1 MRLTHLKKGEVHM
14 VDVGAK
20 AETERSATARGTIT
34 MSAAAMRTIR
44 REGIKKGDLV
54 ATAKLAGI
62 LAAKRVPELIPL
74 AHPIRLTGVE
84 IEVSPTARGFS
95 VVATARTMD
104 RTGVEMEA
112 VTAAAVALL
121 TLYDMAKA
129 LDKGMMIGP
138 VVLLEKRGGK
148 SGTYRRRLT
157 IVRRFR

>member
-1 MRLTHLKKGEVHM
+1 M
-14 VDVGAK
+14 VDVGGK

-34 MSAAAMRTIR
+34 MSAGAMRTIR
-44 REGIKKGDLV
+44 REGLKKGDLI

-62 LAAKRVPELIPL
+62 LAAKKVPELIPL
-74 AHPIRLTGVE
+74 AHPIRLTGINVA
-84 IEVSPTARGFS
+84 VTPAARGFS

-129 LDKGMMIGP
+129 LDKGMTIGP

-148 SGTYRRRLT
+148 SGTYRRR
-157 IVRRFR
+157 RP